1 MKKIYTIADPDLS
14 SNYHRIQLPF
24 DYLQQEGKTIIT
36 HDIKDADVVCF
47 NRFPGMHLSDFFSL
61 KRKYGFK
68 TIMDIDDYWRK
79 PLLPFSV
86 FKGFQIEQ
94 LIRNSDYITTTTE
107 ILYHRIRQIN
117 KNVLIIPN
125 ALPFEDGQFHAD
137 RSVSDEVRFI
147 YTGSYHNHHNI
158 ELLDA
163 LKNLNI
169 CFSAVDF
176 GDKMQKRPLE
186 EIFPLKLS
194 VKINKLPHDSYM
206 NIYNDADCLIVPMKN
221 TPFNQCKSNL
231 KTLEAGCKQIPV
243 IASKTL
249 PYYNERDKAF
259 IDFAE
264 NNTEWYNIVKYYQE
278 NKNYVT
284 EKGERL
290 AEHVRQRYN
299 LFTVNHLRSDLINNL

>member
-1 MKKIYTIADPDLS
+1 MKKIYTIADPGLS

-24 DYLQQEGKTIIT
+24 GYLQRESKVMIT
-36 HDIKDADVVCF
+36 DDMKDADIVCF

-79 PLLPFSV
+79 PLFPLSI

-125 ALPFEDGQFHAD
+125 ALPFDEEQFHAD

-169 CFSAVDF
+169 HFSAVDF
-176 GDKMQKRPLE
+176 GNATQQGSLE
-186 EIFPLKLS
+186 EIFPLQLT
-194 VKINKLPHDSYM
+194 VKINKLPHESYM
-206 NIYNDADCLIVPMKN
+206 NIYQNADCLIVPMKN
-221 TPFNQCKSNL
+221 TAFNQCKSNL
-231 KTLEAGCKQIPV
+231 KTLEAGCKHIPV

-249 PYYNERDKAF
+249 PYFNETDKAF

-264 NNTEWYNIVKYYQE
+264 NNTEWHNIVKYYQE

-284 EKGERL
+284 EKGAKL
-290 AEHVRQRYN
+290 AEHVRQHYH
-299 LFTVNHLRSDLINNL
+299 LFIINQLRSDLINNI